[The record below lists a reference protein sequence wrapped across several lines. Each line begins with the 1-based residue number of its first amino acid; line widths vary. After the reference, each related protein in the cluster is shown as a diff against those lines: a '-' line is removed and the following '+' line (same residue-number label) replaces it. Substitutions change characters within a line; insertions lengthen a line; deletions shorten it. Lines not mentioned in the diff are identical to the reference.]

1 MRINVLQHTPNEG
14 PGTIQEWSQDH
25 GHEMYVYHP
34 YQFGNLP
41 TADETDML
49 IILGGPMS
57 PNDDLTWIKQ
67 ERVLIQQLLEAHKP
81 IFGACYGAQQIA
93 KTLGYAIKKAPHK
106 EVGWAPVY
114 LKSDIIPNIPEK
126 LTALHWHE
134 EMFEVPEQA
143 DLLFSSDLVKNQGF
157 VMNGNVIGLQFHF
170 EPTADNVREI
180 AVNDDQY
187 PLDHNDL
194 HQNGKE
200 IIQHGVP
207 AENKRVMYR
216 LLDFIA
222 NS

>member
-1 MRINVLQHTPNEG
+1 MRVNILQHTPNEG
-14 PGTIQEWSQDH
+14 PGTIQDWAHAH
-25 GHEMYVYHP
+25 GHAVYIYHP
-34 YQFGNLP
+34 ATFGRLP
-41 TADETDML
+41 QADETDML
-49 IILGGPMS
+49 VILGSPQS
-57 PNDDLTWIKQ
+57 PNDDLPWVKA
-67 ERVLIQQLLEAHKP
+67 ERDLIRELLAQNKP
-81 IFGACYGAQQIA
+81 LFGACFGAQQIA
-93 KTLGYAIKKAPHK
+93 YTQGARVHVAPHK

-114 LKSDIIPNIPEK
+114 LKSDLISDIPQK

-134 EMFEVPEQA
+134 EMFEVPAQA

-170 EPTADNVREI
+170 EPTANNVREI